1 MHVNLSAVGLQR
13 FIDAQDPVYAVVLD
27 ELSLGRKE
35 THWIWFIFPQLKA
48 LGHSAMAKH
57 FGLESKAEALQYW
70 QHPVLGK
77 RLVEC
82 TQLLLA
88 QSNSD
93 VFEIF
98 GSPDDLKFRS
108 CMTLFRQVAPQEPV
122 FQQALVRFFHAK
134 PDQSTLDLLKNQ
146 V

>member
-1 MHVNLSAVGLQR
+1 MHINLLAEGLAR
-13 FIDAQDPVYAVVLD
+13 FVDAQDPVYMEVLD

-48 LGHSAMAKH
+48 LGRSAMAKH
-57 FGLESKAEALQYW
+57 FGLESKAQALQYW
-70 QHPVLGK
+70 QHPVLAQ

-82 TQLLLA
+82 TRLLLE
-88 QSNSD
+88 QPNSD

-134 PDQSTLDLLKNQ
+134 PDDATLALLKQ
-146 V
+146 SA